1 MNTYCVTLVMKSYHR
16 VYVEAVN
23 EDEAIT
29 KADAEL
35 YPNLSD
41 PDDTDADW
49 YVATVAKE
57 PKDTEPDVDPDPYA
71 GSEWAG
77 GVQA

>member
-1 MNTYCVTLVMKSYHR
+1 MNTYCVTLVTKQYHR
-16 VYVEAVN
+16 IYVEAADEN
-23 EDEAIT
+23 EAIAQ
-29 KADAEL
+29 ADQEF
-35 YPNLSD
+35 YVNLPD

-49 YVATVAKE
+49 YVDAVAKE
-57 PKDTEPDVDPDPYA
+57 PKDTEPDSDPYA